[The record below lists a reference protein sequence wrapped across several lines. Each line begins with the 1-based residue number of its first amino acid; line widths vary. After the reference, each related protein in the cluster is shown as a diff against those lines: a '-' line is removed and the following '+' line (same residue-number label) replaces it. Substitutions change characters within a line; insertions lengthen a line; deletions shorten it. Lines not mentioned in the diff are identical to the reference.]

1 MLRPPPPLS
10 CLPQRVQASLVRWR
24 NRSRALQETG
34 HKPPQPYIAGAQPAP
49 SASDAQ
55 HADHAEQSKT
65 FHDSAGSTEQ
75 AIIAVVRK
83 GAASSAQST
92 AAATAATRAD
102 VHTDGVQA
110 AVTSAPASDTAAA
123 AEARRPSAA
132 PPPLPADATPA
143 TARTAP
149 AVSAPTPF
157 VSPFQSPFALANRSG
172 NSGVRLVLRSA
183 SEDAV
188 QRLPP
193 VYQRSQSGAYSD
205 SFARTGSGSLR
216 SLAGGQGA
224 MTDSDTRRGTLQSD
238 GATTGTT
245 SVPEAAAQPQP
256 PPQPPPQETEQV
268 LSLLLR
274 LFDAFAVLIT
284 LSNPMRTYI
293 RCSPLSGCDQHAVVR
308 VSISIPWSAL
318 VYAAAASVRLRVT
331 QSLAERMPVE
341 SSLYCRSVAS
351 SAVLHCCLYSS
362 SMLLPIAG
370 MTGVSGRT
378 RRHVQQRGR
387 RRFTQRRR

>member
-1 MLRPPPPLS
+1 MLNASWDPPPPL
-10 CLPQRVQASLVRWR
+10 LLLQHVQASLLHWR
-24 NRSRALQETG
+24 NRPRALQETG
-34 HKPPQPYIAGAQPAP
+34 HKPPQPHTTGAQPPAR
-49 SASDAQ
+49 DAQ
-55 HADHAEQSKT
+55 HADNAEQSKT

-102 VHTDGVQA
+102 GHTDSIQA
-110 AVTSAPASDTAAA
+110 AAASAPASDTAAA
-123 AEARRPSAA
+123 AEARRPSVAS
-132 PPPLPADATPA
+132 PSLLADAGAPA
-143 TARTAP
+143 TTHTAP
-149 AVSAPTPF
+149 AASAATPF

-172 NSGVRLVLRSA
+172 TSGVRLVLRSA

-188 QRLPP
+188 QRQPP

-205 SFARTGSGSLR
+205 SFPRTGSGSLR

-224 MTDSDTRRGTLQSD
+224 TADRDTRRGTLQSG

-245 SVPEAAAQPQP
+245 SVPEAAAQPQQ

-293 RCSPLSGCDQHAVVR
+293 RCSLLASFFQHA
-308 VSISIPWSAL
+308 
-318 VYAAAASVRLRVT
+318 
-331 QSLAERMPVE
+331 
-341 SSLYCRSVAS
+341 
-351 SAVLHCCLYSS
+351 CCV
-362 SMLLPIAG
+362 P
-370 MTGVSGRT
+370 
-378 RRHVQQRGR
+378 Q
-387 RRFTQRRR
+387 